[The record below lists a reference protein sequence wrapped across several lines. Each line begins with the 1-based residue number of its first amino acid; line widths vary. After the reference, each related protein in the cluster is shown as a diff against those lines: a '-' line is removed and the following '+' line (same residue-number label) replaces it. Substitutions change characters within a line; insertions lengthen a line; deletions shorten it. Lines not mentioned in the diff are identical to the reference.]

1 MLSTSA
7 QQLKEVGSSMGLKGA
22 DLLNFIWE
30 QQKLEREERDTERQ
44 RQREERALEEKR
56 KEKENNQRKKEE
68 KAFMREKAD
77 SIPKLLQAQEEAKDR
92 QRQHELEKNR
102 LAFEQELE
110 RCKLRN
116 NVKRRNVRDTE
127 VNWRSMRGRCNLVR
141 EDMIPPP
148 QIRFGVTHRE
158 TGDEAAD
165 YADAGGSR
173 ADC

>member
-77 SIPKLLQAQEEAKDR
+77 SIPKLLQAQKR
-92 QRQHELEKNR
+92 QKIDKGN
-102 LAFEQELE
+102 
-110 RCKLRN
+110 
-116 NVKRRNVRDTE
+116 T
-127 VNWRSMRGRCNLVR
+127 NWRKIDWPLSKN
-141 EDMIPPP
+141 
-148 QIRFGVTHRE
+148 
-158 TGDEAAD
+158 
-165 YADAGGSR
+165 
-173 ADC
+173 